1 MKIHFRFIVASC
13 VLAIS
18 LSAAAAQTTVPNES
32 NVSVYRVDIPTEMK
46 TNMCIYKNELH
57 TIGSHIEVADS
68 ILLECK
74 YQAHNSNVRPKGPY
88 WEKL

>member
-1 MKIHFRFIVASC
+1 MKIHFQIIVTSF
-13 VLAIS
+13 VLTIS
-18 LSAAAAQTTVPNES
+18 LSAAAAQTATPTES

-46 TNMCIYKNELH
+46 SNMCIYKNELH

-74 YQAHNSNVRPKGPY
+74 YQAINSNVRPKGPY